1 MQAAQW
7 KVEGES
13 PGTPRKSS
21 PHPLSGFSSS
31 VKSGDHLSRQ
41 VDGLGSWVYEGD

>member
-21 PHPLSGFSSS
+21 PHPLSGFSTS
-31 VKSGDHLSRQ
+31 VKSGDHL
-41 VDGLGSWVYEGD
+41 DGLGSWVYEGD